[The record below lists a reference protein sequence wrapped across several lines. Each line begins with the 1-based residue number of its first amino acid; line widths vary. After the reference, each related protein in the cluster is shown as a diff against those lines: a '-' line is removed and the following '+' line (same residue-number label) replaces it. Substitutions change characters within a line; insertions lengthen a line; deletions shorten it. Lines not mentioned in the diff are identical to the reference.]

1 MLLRKGGQ
9 QELLVLFQ
17 PLPVPAELTVWEQ
30 PHFRG
35 NVILGVGE
43 KMKARLGAAP

>member
-1 MLLRKGGQ
+1 MLLRKRGQ
-9 QELLVLFQ
+9 QGLLVLFQ
-17 PLPVPAELTVWEQ
+17 PLPVTGELTVWEQ

-35 NVILGVGE
+35 NVTLDVGE